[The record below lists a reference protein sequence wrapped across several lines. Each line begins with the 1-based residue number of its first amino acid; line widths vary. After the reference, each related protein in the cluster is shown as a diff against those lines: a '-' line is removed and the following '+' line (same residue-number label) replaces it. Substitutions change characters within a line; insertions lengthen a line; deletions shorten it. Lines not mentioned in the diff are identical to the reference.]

1 MLGLVWR
8 QILFW
13 SWASFWFGGS
23 LALLASL
30 AVQAE
35 GADPWRVLCLC
46 AKFALFTST
55 FFLILREWS
64 RLNRR
69 LLVLG
74 QSLVRAGI
82 NRPARIE
89 WVTHSLW
96 IVVPTAVVI
105 AAAVLVRQALAGTLA
120 LFVPATFAW
129 TVVVLCIAT
138 LILGGVTL
146 ARYALAARRATVDP
160 NLVRGSVQPWTTALF
175 ASAVLIPV
183 YIGLP
188 DPELLTR
195 AVVSAGSVG
204 WSVAAAF
211 GRFVLTLIIAIAE
224 AANQREIAVELGPD
238 DFIEEVQPTLAA
250 HGATATSMF
259 PTVTPWEDV
268 GLARTYVVTVQADRA
283 DALRKA
289 LEYDG
294 ENVARVELA
303 VALGAAPTLG
313 EAPCSGRAALPVDDP
328 LAPVQTGLDQI
339 GGANAISL
347 MQTSRTGSPVRVG
360 IVDTGILSRHPDLAG
375 VTPAF
380 EHDWHGHGTAV
391 ASIVGA
397 IADNGTGLASL
408 NVLGRWFD
416 LRGYGDLSAS
426 PTSLELA
433 QGIVAAADDG
443 ARVIVVAAT
452 GSGPVPRSV
461 SDAVAFA
468 NDRDS
473 LIVAAAGNDRSL
485 YAAWPASLGG
495 VVSVGALDEDGDPAY
510 FASSPVGT
518 YGLWA
523 PGTDVCVASTSG
535 GYTMQSGSS
544 FAAPLV
550 GGVAA
555 ATRAVCPRLS
565 AQETARILATTANP
579 GGVVQA
585 DRAISAAL
593 LRCAL
598 PF

>member
-8 QILFW
+8 QLLFW
-13 SWASFWFGGS
+13 SWASFWFCGS
-23 LALLASL
+23 LALLASV
-30 AVQAE
+30 AAQVG
-35 GADPWRVLCLC
+35 GADPWQVLCLC

-55 FFLILREWS
+55 FFLVLREWS

-96 IVVPTAVVI
+96 IIAPTATVV
-105 AAAVLVRQALAGTLA
+105 AVAVFVRQALAATLE

-129 TVVVLCIAT
+129 TVVVLGVAT
-138 LILGGVTL
+138 LVLGGVTL
-146 ARYALAARRATVDP
+146 ARYSLAARRATVDP
-160 NLVRGSVQPWTTALF
+160 KLVRGSVQPWTTALF

-188 DPELLTR
+188 DPDLLSR

-204 WSVAAAF
+204 WSLASAF
-211 GRFVLTLIIAIAE
+211 GRFVLTLLLAIAE
-224 AANQREIAVELGPD
+224 ASNQREIAVELGPD
-238 DFIEEVQPTLAA
+238 DVIEEIHPTLAGY
-250 HGATATSMF
+250 GAAASPMF
-259 PTVTPWEDV
+259 PTVSAPEHD
-268 GLARTYVVTVQADRA
+268 GLARTYVVTVRSDQAE
-283 DALRKA
+283 ALQQA
-289 LEYDG
+289 LEFDD

-303 VALGAAPTLG
+303 VALEAAPTLG
-313 EAPCSGRAALPVDDP
+313 GAACSGRASLPVDDP

-339 GGANAISL
+339 GGATAIEV
-347 MQTSRTGSPVRVG
+347 MQTAQTSGTVRVG

-397 IADNGTGLASL
+397 IANNGTGLASL
-408 NVLGRWFD
+408 NVRGRWFE
-416 LRGYGDLSAS
+416 LRAYGDLSAT
-426 PTSLELA
+426 PTSFDLA

-443 ARVIVVAAT
+443 AKVIVVAAT
-452 GSGPVPRSV
+452 GSGPIPRSIYE
-461 SDAVAFA
+461 AVGFA
-468 NDRDS
+468 LDRDS
-473 LIVAAAGNDRSL
+473 LIVAAAGNDRAH
-485 YAAWPASLGG
+485 YGAWPASLDG

-550 GGVAA
+550 AGVAA

-565 AQETARILATTANP
+565 AQDTARILAKTASA
-579 GGVVQA
+579 GGVVRA
-585 DRAISAAL
+585 DQAISLAI